1 MSRIMALDLGE
12 ATIGVAISDPLGVT
26 AQPLVTV
33 KRAGWRRDLEAL
45 QDLIARHEVAHVI
58 VGLPLRMGGEE
69 GTAARGTLDFSRRLA
84 DAIDIPVS
92 SWDERLTSV
101 QAERI
106 LLEADVSRRRRREV
120 VHQMAA
126 AIILQSWLD
135 SRAAGAP

>member
-12 ATIGVAISDPLGVT
+12 ATIGVAISDPLGLT
-26 AQPLVTV
+26 AQPLGTV
-33 KRAGWRRDLEAL
+33 KRAGWRRDLQAL
-45 QDLIARHEVAHVI
+45 QDLIERHEVAHIV
-58 VGLPLRMGGEE
+58 VGLPLRMSGEE
-69 GTAARGTLDFSRRLA
+69 GSAALGSQTFARRLA
-84 DAIDIPVS
+84 DAIDVPVS

-126 AIILQSWLD
+126 ALILQSWLD
-135 SRAAGAP
+135 SRAAGTP

>member
-12 ATIGVAISDPLGVT
+12 ATIGVAISDPLGLT
-26 AQPLVTV
+26 AQPLGTV
-33 KRAGWRRDLEAL
+33 KRAGWRRDLQAL
-45 QDLIARHEVAHVI
+45 QDLIERHEVAHIV
-58 VGLPLRMGGEE
+58 VGLPLRMSGEE
-69 GTAARGTLDFSRRLA
+69 GSAALGSQTFARRLA
-84 DAIDIPVS
+84 DAIDVPVS

-126 AIILQSWLD
+126 ALILQSWLD